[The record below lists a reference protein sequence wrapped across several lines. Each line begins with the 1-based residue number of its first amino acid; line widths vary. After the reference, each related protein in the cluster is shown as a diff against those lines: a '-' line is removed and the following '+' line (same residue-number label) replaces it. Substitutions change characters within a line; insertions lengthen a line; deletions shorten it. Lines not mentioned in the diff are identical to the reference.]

1 VIISVSELV
10 ATGVIWMANEI
21 HGLIKG
27 HAAAQ
32 QALIVDQKTYCPPA
46 ITLPKDLP
54 DWQIQ
59 LYKEQ
64 CAGVNGRLNE
74 NVPER
79 FLIDPTQLIG
89 PPEPV
94 K

>member
-1 VIISVSELV
+1 MIISVSELV
-10 ATGVIWMANEI
+10 TTGVIWMTTEI

-27 HAAAQ
+27 HAAGQ
-32 QALIVDQKTYCPPA
+32 QALIIDQKTYCPPA
-46 ITLPKDLP
+46 ITLPKDTP

-64 CAGVNGRLNE
+64 CQGINGYLKI
-74 NVPER
+74 PEHL
-79 FLIDPTQLIG
+79 LIDPNEL
-89 PPEPV
+89 PAEPA